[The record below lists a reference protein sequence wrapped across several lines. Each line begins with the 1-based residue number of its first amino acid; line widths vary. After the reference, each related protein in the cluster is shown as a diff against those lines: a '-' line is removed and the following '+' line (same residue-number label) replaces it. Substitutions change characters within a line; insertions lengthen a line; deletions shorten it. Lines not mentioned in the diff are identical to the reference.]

1 MIRSSF
7 SALLGAA
14 FGAVAIHPIRER
26 CLDAGLANPE
36 LSAVGFTAG
45 VAALIWLLLM
55 TCREPAAL
63 ARPIAEP
70 HAEHQVHVHVAHPTP
85 PTDGSC
91 AKLQGC
97 RVAEARRTRDHSDV
111 SYTDLERCSLSCRFI
126 RVGEPAY
133 RP

>member
-1 MIRSSF
+1 MTRSSF

-55 TCREPAAL
+55 ACREPAPVSSPSASV
-63 ARPIAEP
+63 
-70 HAEHQVHVHVAHPTP
+70 HTEHQVHVVVPRPTP
-85 PTDGSC
+85 PTSGSGVKS
-91 AKLQGC
+91 ARQ
-97 RVAEARRTRDHSDV
+97 RVAEAEVTGDYSQV
-111 SYTDLERCSLSCRFI
+111 SCTDLQRYGRPCQFKFLSEATFQR
-126 RVGEPAY
+126 
-133 RP
+133 